1 MALSWD
7 ITQCKN
13 MDSLTV
19 EETGEWAVTN
29 ALIWLTMA
37 VDMGKISDTNIG
49 EFYARTK
56 VWEAVTGAMIT
67 KHNKDTD
74 TLEDYFLTFADIH
87 KRIGLVTNVSNV
99 TTTNWFKRIT
109 RVMTENR
116 FGTTNR
122 ISNNKMK
129 AVYYTAYAEVE
140 DYSASAEQE
149 LENA

>member
-1 MALSWD
+1 MALHWD
-7 ITQCKN
+7 ITNCKN
-13 MDSLTV
+13 MESLKV
-19 EETGEWAVTN
+19 EENGEWAVTN

-37 VDMGKISDTNIG
+37 VDMGKITDTNIG

-56 VWEAVTGAMIT
+56 VWEAVTGAMVT
-67 KHNKDTD
+67 KIGEDKNTM
-74 TLEDYFLTFADIH
+74 EDYFLTFADIH
-87 KRIGLVTNVSNV
+87 KRIGLSTNVSNV

-116 FGTTNR
+116 FGTTSR

-140 DYSASAEQE
+140 DYSASTEEE